1 MGGTDRIVDGVEIN
15 SILAEK
21 MDEKGGDATGR
32 RSVESEE
39 LRRKNYVESPILKTF
54 RPAPSAPPRLP
65 DKGER
70 RRGTVGASDQV
81 DTVSC

>member
-39 LRRKNYVESPILKTF
+39 LRRMNM
-54 RPAPSAPPRLP
+54 
-65 DKGER
+65 
-70 RRGTVGASDQV
+70 
-81 DTVSC
+81 